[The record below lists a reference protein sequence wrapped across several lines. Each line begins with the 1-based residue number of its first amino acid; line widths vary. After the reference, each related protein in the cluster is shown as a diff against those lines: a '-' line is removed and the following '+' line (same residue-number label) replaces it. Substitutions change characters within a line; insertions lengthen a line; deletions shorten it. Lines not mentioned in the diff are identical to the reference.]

1 MSRRTEKIA
10 SQLMGEVARI
20 LREEVTDPRIR
31 LVTITR
37 VDVAPDLSHAVFFYS
52 VIDADPEDTEAIE
65 KVDDGLYSAASFLR
79 RRAARALPL
88 RRMPALRF
96 RYDPSLA
103 LGTQTLGMLRDLGL
117 SEAEPIAADGAQER
131 AERSELDGEKA

>member
-10 SQLMGEVARI
+10 SELKGEIVRL
-20 LREEVTDPRIR
+20 LREEATDPRIR
-31 LVTITR
+31 FVTITR
-37 VDVAPDLSHAVFFYS
+37 VDVAPDLSNAVLFYS
-52 VIDADPEDTEAIE
+52 VMNLNVDDADAIE
-65 KVDDGLYSAASFLR
+65 QVDDGLYSAAAFLR

-103 LGTQTLGMLRDLGL
+103 LGTQTLAVLRELGT
-117 SEAEPIAADGAQER
+117 EGAAPDDAQRR
-131 AERSELDGEKA
+131 AERSDADGEKA